1 MEAAAEQA
9 TAGAG
14 AGDLSGSTQ
23 LTGSHPARAGEGG
36 GMEEMEPEGGHFDLS
51 HETLTTCVATWIL
64 SPLINASVVSEIDSL
79 AALEMK

>member
-1 MEAAAEQA
+1 
-9 TAGAG
+9 
-14 AGDLSGSTQ
+14 
-23 LTGSHPARAGEGG
+23 
-36 GMEEMEPEGGHFDLS
+36 MEEMEPEGGHFDLS